1 MIKKEFDLSELLGER
16 KYDSL
21 SFVKNEIIGLQTD
34 LNRLVDNESEY
45 NINIDLDFS
54 KKLSQDT
61 FLPAVIT
68 LEFDKMLFIPIR
80 LCLEAIKLMN
90 KNQLFTSIYDSTKL
104 INRADLFKELHNE
117 FIKNMHW
124 LVQV

>member
-34 LNRLVDNESEY
+34 LNRLVDNESGY

>member
-16 KYDSL
+16 RYDSL

-34 LNRLVDNESEY
+34 LNRLVDSESEY
-45 NINIDLDFS
+45 NISIALDFS

-61 FLPAVIT
+61 FLSAVIT
-68 LEFDKMLFIPIR
+68 LEFDKILFIPIR

-104 INRADLFKELHNE
+104 INRSDLFKELHNE